1 MTTTTTTGAALAAS
15 VRARV
20 RRRHAS
26 SKASSS
32 TRRADGRRGTT
43 RAVSGEDDARGR
55 GAALALAP
63 REVMDSIEVPAEL
76 VQVRAYVRWE
86 EAGMP
91 EDTTEEWRQSEYDE
105 ALLDLKIEL
114 LRGTTMNELRARYKM
129 EPVEGG
135 DVRMFTEDADLA
147 RRVKAAETLSMK
159 SSADEVITTRDELA
173 SMEFIDSVVGDAED
187 VARSIEVAIDEFV
200 DSVIDGDEVANDD
213 VFASMTPEE
222 LTDMETALNDSKNW
236 STRAQLVAA
245 IMGPNEN
252 MSDEQDA
259 GAAERLAT
267 LLEALEETK
276 EALTVKEEALSNM
289 KIELENLEEEIVV
302 SQATTDKALAEI
314 KESWAAE
321 VSQLKAELKMAQSRV
336 EGGDEALAQ
345 RIEALL
351 KEAGEAR
358 QAKQKLE
365 TELEEAMRR
374 VEDAKVSQIKAEA
387 VRDANAEVI
396 LMLKKDLE
404 TTKEELH
411 KLKSNSRAE
420 TEFQKLQAELDRAWE
435 AASEIQTRWDND
447 RKVIDFLTKSI
458 DDEKAKREAREA
470 QSIPAAAMG
479 ILSWARGSIE
489 KRAAD
494 VSSVSQQTLEN
505 VARAYQDLEAST
517 GAFSDDVIADDSES
531 DFLRDM

>member
-1 MTTTTTTGAALAAS
+1 
-15 VRARV
+15 
-20 RRRHAS
+20 
-26 SKASSS
+26 
-32 TRRADGRRGTT
+32 
-43 RAVSGEDDARGR
+43 
-55 GAALALAP
+55 
-63 REVMDSIEVPAEL
+63 
-76 VQVRAYVRWE
+76 
-86 EAGMP
+86 
-91 EDTTEEWRQSEYDE
+91 
-105 ALLDLKIEL
+105 
-114 LRGTTMNELRARYKM
+114 
-129 EPVEGG
+129 
-135 DVRMFTEDADLA
+135 
-147 RRVKAAETLSMK
+147 
-159 SSADEVITTRDELA
+159 
-173 SMEFIDSVVGDAED
+173 
-187 VARSIEVAIDEFV
+187 
-200 DSVIDGDEVANDD
+200 
-213 VFASMTPEE
+213 MTPEE

-396 LMLKKDLE
+396 LMLKKDFE